1 MSGRQFRKL
10 LLVAAVAAFAYWIY
24 KDRPTVS
31 GTIDRIINPLLGS
44 KAAVESSERNRVTS
58 DAAATISDQTD
69 ATVGS
74 LKVGMRAREVKELLG
89 DPDSIEKDPEN
100 PDRSRWTFR
109 RAGRVL
115 VLDGDQR
122 VVSIAVL

>member
-10 LLVAAVAAFAYWIY
+10 LLVAAVAAVGYWIY

-31 GTIDRIINPLLGS
+31 GLIDSITNPLLGS
-44 KAAVESSERNRVTS
+44 RAAVESSERNRVNS

-69 ATVGS
+69 ATVRE
-74 LKVGMRAREVKELLG
+74 LKVGMRGRDVREMLG
-89 DPDSIEKDPEN
+89 NPDTVERDAEN
-100 PDRSRWTFR
+100 PNRYRWTYR
-109 RAGRVL
+109 RVGRVL
-115 VLDGDQR
+115 VLEDER

>member
-10 LLVAAVAAFAYWIY
+10 LLVAAVAAVAYWIY

-31 GTIDRIINPLLGS
+31 GVIDSITNPLLGS
-44 KAAVESSERNRVTS
+44 RAAVESSERNRVNS

-69 ATVGS
+69 ATVRE
-74 LKVGMRAREVKELLG
+74 LKVGMRGRDVREMLG
-89 DPDSIEKDPEN
+89 NPDSVERDAEN
-100 PDRSRWTFR
+100 PNRYRWTYR
-109 RAGRVL
+109 RVGRVL
-115 VLDGDQR
+115 VLEDER